1 MIKIKINYDND
12 FIKDFKI
19 SGHALYDEHGK
30 DIVCAS
36 VSSIVITSINLALKL
51 NDKSLDVVQ
60 KEGLIDAKVLVND
73 EIINTVLLNMKDMLE
88 ELSKDYERYVKII

>member
-19 SGHALYDEHGK
+19 SGHALYDVHGK

-36 VSSIVITSINLALKL
+36 VSSIAITSINLALKL

-60 KEGLIDAKVLVND
+60 KEGLIDAKVLVKD
-73 EIINTVLLNMKDMLE
+73 EIINKILLNMKDMLE

>member
-1 MIKIKINYDND
+1 MIKIKVSKEN
-12 FIKDFKI
+12 I
-19 SGHALYDEHGK
+19 SILGHANYDEHGK

-36 VSSIVITSINLALKL
+36 VSSIAITSINLALKL

-73 EIINTVLLNMKDMLE
+73 EIINKVLLNMKDMLE